1 MKKVVKGYVAGVIT
15 TILLIAFATSAYA
28 AARTQSISVTYNNIR
43 LVINGTHVIPRDAQ
57 GNVVEPF
64 IFGGTTFLPVRAVAE
79 ALGEEVRWDGNTQT
93 VYVGPVIAPPPVAR
107 FFLESDV
114 FATSLEFEEPPR
126 SNASAFV
133 PRSSIAAFTQHPASG
148 SFVMNDITY
157 HRGLSLRLN
166 ELSMSSSHTT
176 TAYAIATYDTLGFAR
191 LSGVFGISAR
201 RMHPSGWGTA
211 QGTLVVTCAD
221 TGRFLGGADVSHDS
235 NATSPPAHVDI
246 DISGIQRVQIRLQIN
261 ATHASSVD
269 IGFGDAYFR

>member
-1 MKKVVKGYVAGVIT
+1 MKKTIRVYVSGFIT
-15 TILLIAFATSAYA
+15 ALLLMAFATGAYA

-93 VYVGPVIAPPPVAR
+93 VYVGQAATLPVAR

-126 SNASAFV
+126 TVMAGGFGTRASAT
-133 PRSSIAAFTQHPASG
+133 FTQHPVNG
-148 SFVMNDITY
+148 SFVINDATY
-157 HRGLSLRLN
+157 HRGLSLGLTG
-166 ELSMSSSHTT
+166 MVSHMHNSTQV
-176 TAYAIATYDTLGFAR
+176 YATATYDTLGFTR
-191 LSGVFGISAR
+191 VLGVFGFNMLSLDRNNGI
-201 RMHPSGWGTA
+201 A
-211 QGTLVVTCAD
+211 QGTLIITCVD
-221 TGRFLGGADVSHDS
+221 TGRFLGGADVSNDS
-235 NATSPPAHVDI
+235 SAPVHVDI
-246 DISGIQRVQIRLQIN
+246 DISGVQRVQFRFQIN
-261 ATHASSVD
+261 TNFAYAVG

>member
-1 MKKVVKGYVAGVIT
+1 MKKTIRVYVSGFIT
-15 TILLIAFATSAYA
+15 ALLLMAFATGAYA

-93 VYVGPVIAPPPVAR
+93 VYIGPVIAPPPVAR

-114 FATSLEFEEPPR
+114 FATSLNFEEPPR
-126 SNASAFV
+126 GHGGIGVGGFAPQSSAV
-133 PRSSIAAFTQHPASG
+133 FTQHPASG

-157 HRGLSLRLN
+157 HRGLSL
-166 ELSMSSSHTT
+166 ELTGLAGAWAGST
-176 TAYAIATYDTLGFAR
+176 TAYATSTYDTLGFTR
-191 LSGVFGISAR
+191 LSGVFGFN
-201 RMHPSGWGTA
+201 MLGLLGGGTA

-221 TGRFLGGADVSHDS
+221 TGRFLGGADVSHYS
-235 NATSPPAHVDI
+235 NTQEHVDI
-246 DISGIQRVQIRLQIN
+246 DISGVQRVQLRFQIN
-261 ATHASSVD
+261 TNRTSAVGV
-269 IGFGDAYFR
+269 GFGDAYFR